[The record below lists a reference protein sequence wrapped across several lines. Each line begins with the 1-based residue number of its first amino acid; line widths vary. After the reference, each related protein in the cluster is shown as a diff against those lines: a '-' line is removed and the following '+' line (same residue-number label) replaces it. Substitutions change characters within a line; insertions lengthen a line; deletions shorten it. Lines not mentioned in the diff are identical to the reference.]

1 MKKFTLFLALL
12 LCLSLLVGCQE
23 EEPVTTEYAFTATV
37 LDVSE
42 TQLLVAPDEG
52 TPESKSSDKIYLPL
66 ENKTSWPIPQVGDTV
81 NVVYDGIIQ
90 ELYPARIPNLYRVE
104 ILNN

>member
-12 LCLSLLVGCQE
+12 LCLSLLAGCRE
-23 EEPVTTEYAFTATV
+23 EVLATAEYTFTATV
-37 LDVSE
+37 LEVSE
-42 TQLLVAPDEG
+42 TQLLVAPAEG
-52 TPESKSSDKIYLPL
+52 TSEAKSSDQIYLPL
-66 ENKTSWPIPQVGDTV
+66 EGKTSWPIPQVGDTV